1 MRKRGH
7 ASMLSD
13 ESSWVSKQWS
23 LSIENLK
30 ARPQNRRGALL
41 ITDEQLDQM
50 EESLFQ
56 KHDVNLLLISRQ
68 TSKAA

>member
-1 MRKRGH
+1 
-7 ASMLSD
+7 MLSSED
-13 ESSWVSKQWS
+13 SWISRQWS

-30 ARPQNRRGALL
+30 ARPQNRRGALI
-41 ITDEQLDQM
+41 ITDEQLDQI

-56 KHDVNLLLISRQ
+56 EHDVNLLLISRQ